1 MRESRQ
7 PPSFINW
14 SPGDRDVFRALLCL
28 SCLSF
33 VLPSES
39 FLLYP
44 VFFPC
49 YLRSPFVSILFF
61 LCVIFGAF
69 LCLFRLF
76 PVLHGESFGVAPVF
90 FPCYLWNS
98 LVFIL
103 PFLCVV
109 SVTLFFLFYSCFIFV
124 LSLFHIYTVFV
135 SLLYGFFFVFMLPF
149 CLYCAV
155 LVWFLWWH
163 EIGLTE
169 RVGYKVIIMFK
180 LWEKHLKVPDY
191 QLFCV
196 PLQP

>member
-1 MRESRQ
+1 
-7 PPSFINW
+7 
-14 SPGDRDVFRALLCL
+14 VL
-28 SCLSF
+28 S
-33 VLPSES
+33 SES
-39 FLLYP
+39 FLLYFI
-44 VFFPC
+44 FFPC
-49 YLRSPFVSILFF
+49 CLRSSFVFILPSFR
-61 LCVIFGAF
+61 VTFGAF

-76 PVLHGESFGVAPVF
+76 PVLPSESFSVAPAF
-90 FPCYLWNS
+90 LPCYLRNP

-103 PFLCVV
+103 TFLCVV
-109 SVTLFFLFYSCFIFV
+109 FVTLFFLFYSCSMFV
-124 LSLFHIYTVFV
+124 LSLSHIYTVFV
-135 SLLYGFFFVFMLPF
+135 SLLYGFFFVFILPF
-149 CLYCAV
+149 CLDCAM

>member
-7 PPSFINW
+7 PPFFINW
-14 SPGDRDVFRALLCL
+14 SPGDRNVFRALLCL
-28 SCLSF
+28 SSLSF

-49 YLRSPFVSILFF
+49 CLRSFF
-61 LCVIFGAF
+61 
-69 LCLFRLF
+69 
-76 PVLHGESFGVAPVF
+76 
-90 FPCYLWNS
+90 
-98 LVFIL
+98 VFIL

-109 SVTLFFLFYSCFIFV
+109 SVTLFFLFYSCSIFV

-135 SLLYGFFFVFMLPF
+135 SLLYGFFFVFMLLF
-149 CLYCAV
+149 CLDCAM